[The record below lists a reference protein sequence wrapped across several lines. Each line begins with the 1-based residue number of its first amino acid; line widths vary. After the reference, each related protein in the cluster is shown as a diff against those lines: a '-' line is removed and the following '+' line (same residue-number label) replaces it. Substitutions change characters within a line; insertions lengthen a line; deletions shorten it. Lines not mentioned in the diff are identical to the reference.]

1 MTPTEE
7 LKHEHQIILMVLD
20 AAKREVDAIARVEAV
35 ETGEG
40 LHERYHKLAHEL
52 AKG

>member
-1 MTPTEE
+1 MADRMLTVEDQQE
-7 LKHEHQIILMVLD
+7 LSE
-20 AAKREVDAIARVEAV
+20 AFARVEAV